1 MRFKVT
7 HKTHYQYA
15 DYVSLCQNQARL
27 MPCSNYRQVCLNS
40 TVTISPNPS
49 YQADFVDYFGNIVT
63 VFEVP
68 TLHKELTV
76 ISSSEIELLDA
87 VTNLLPP
94 DVFAWEQS
102 VQLLQHPRN
111 AEELAAN
118 EYCLPSPFIPLN
130 DALRDFALQSFT
142 PNRLLVE
149 ASHDLMHRIFT
160 EFKYDP
166 GFSTISTPILD
177 VLLHKKG
184 VCQDFAHLAIGC
196 LRSIGLAARYVSGY
210 IETVPPEGQVKLEGA
225 DATHAWFSIYIPDFG
240 WYDFDPTND
249 ISPKDQHI
257 TTAVGRDFSD
267 VTPLKGVIFGGGS
280 NQLQVAV
287 DVTRL

>member
-7 HKTHYQYA
+7 HKTQYQYA
-15 DYVSLCQNQARL
+15 ESVSLTQNQARL
-27 MPCSNYRQVCLNS
+27 TPISNHRQLCISSEVS
-40 TVTISPNPS
+40 ISPKPS
-49 YQADFVDYFGNIVT
+49 YVDNFIDYFGNTVT

-76 ISSSEIELLDA
+76 TSTSEIELIES
-87 VTNLLPP
+87 VVNTLPP
-94 DVFAWEQS
+94 DVHPWEQC
-102 VQLLQHPRN
+102 VQFLQMPRN
-111 AEELAAN
+111 DLELEAS
-118 EYCLPSPFIPLN
+118 EYCIPSPFIPLN
-130 DALRDFALQSFT
+130 PALRDFALKSFT
-142 PNRLLVE
+142 PNRTLVD
-149 ASHDLMHRIFT
+149 ASNDLMHRIFN

-166 GFSTISTPILD
+166 VFSTISTPILD
-177 VLLHKKG
+177 VLHHKKG

-196 LRSIGLAARYVSGY
+196 MRSIGLAARYVSGY
-210 IETVPPEGQVKLEGA
+210 IETVPPEGQEKLEGA
-225 DATHAWFSIYIPDFG
+225 DATHAWFSIYIPDYG

-249 ISPKDQHI
+249 MNPTDQHI

-280 NQLQVAV
+280 NQLHVAV